1 MRSLSGLRRRPAP
14 ARTDTVAPT
23 TYSDPNV
30 DPPIVAALVRPL
42 LQLRSTLGS
51 GVGVPNQTATNAL
64 SASSTQAAD
73 VEGPHRD
80 GLHALES
87 TWTSRGADAA
97 VPALRTTQTEIGEI
111 SDRGPAYLSVLG
123 DAHATSAR
131 AAQSVD
137 QIIADFRRDARQ
149 ILGNATA
156 APDTDAVIARASQAL
171 RDALTTV
178 NTAQTE
184 MDDHSRRL
192 DQMGPLTVTQPSG
205 VTAAQPT
212 SGQFIPDSTSQ
223 FDLGGTTPSQ
233 YNSGTTTPSQY
244 DPGTT
249 TPSQYG
255 TTIPSVGANGQPVD
269 PALAAQLQLQQQ
281 LISAGVQVGTA
292 AINAGVDIGTNII
305 DQIAGV
311 GTHIVDKVAE
321 VGTHAIDTVS
331 AGADTAITQ
340 AINPGST
347 TADQT
352 NGTSNSGTSSKM
364 FDFGTGVRPSTP
376 SQPTGPGTVIPP
388 AQNNGSAPTAP
399 VDAPAPPVSKPA
411 PAPAPD
417 APNPSDTPSKS
428 ASPDQ
433 QSHPGTGGGVAMPPP
448 PRADDQEHKPKDGQL
463 GVTVPTAAVAVTPV
477 LGDYDDDTL

>member
-1 MRSLSGLRRRPAP
+1 MRSLTGLRRRSQAAP
-14 ARTDTVAPT
+14 ADTVAPVT
-23 TYSDPNV
+23 TYQDPNV

-42 LQLRSTLGS
+42 LQLRASLGT
-51 GVGVPNQTATNAL
+51 GVGTPNQTATSAL
-64 SASSTQAAD
+64 SSASTQAAD

-131 AAQSVD
+131 AARTVD

-156 APDTDAVIARASQAL
+156 APDTDAVIARATQAL

-178 NTAQTE
+178 NVAQTE

-192 DQMGPLTVTQPSG
+192 DRMGPLTVTQPSG
-205 VTAAQPT
+205 VTTAQPNT
-212 SGQFIPDSTSQ
+212 TSQ
-223 FDLGGTTPSQ
+223 FVPGGTSQFVPGTTVPGTTAPGIGGTT
-233 YNSGTTTPSQY
+233 
-244 DPGTT
+244 
-249 TPSQYG
+249 
-255 TTIPSVGANGQPVD
+255 QPAD

-281 LISAGVQVGTA
+281 LINAGVQLGTA

-305 DQIAGV
+305 DKIAGV

-321 VGTHAIDTVS
+321 VGTHAIDTVA
-331 AGADTAITQ
+331 AGADTAVQ
-340 AINPGST
+340 EAIRPGST
-347 TADQT
+347 AGDQ
-352 NGTSNSGTSSKM
+352 SSGTPNSSASPKL
-364 FDFGTGVRPSTP
+364 FDFGAGARPSTP
-376 SQPTGPGTVIPP
+376 SSPTGPGTVIPP
-388 AQNNGSAPTAP
+388 AQHGSAPSAKVEAP
-399 VDAPAPPVSKPA
+399 PPPPAPESRPA
-411 PAPAPD
+411 PAPAPQAQ
-417 APNPSDTPSKS
+417 APADTPSRS
-428 ASPDQ
+428 GNPDQ
-433 QSHPGTGGGVAMPPP
+433 QSHPGTGGGVALPPP
-448 PRADDQEHKPKDGQL
+448 PRPDDQEHKPKDGQL

>member
-1 MRSLSGLRRRPAP
+1 MRSLTGLRRRSQAAP
-14 ARTDTVAPT
+14 ADTVAPVT
-23 TYSDPNV
+23 TYQDPNV

-42 LQLRSTLGS
+42 LQLRASLGT
-51 GVGVPNQTATNAL
+51 GVGTPNQTATNAL
-64 SASSTQAAD
+64 SAAATQAAD

-131 AAQSVD
+131 AARTVD

-156 APDTDAVIARASQAL
+156 APDTDAVIARATQAL

-178 NTAQTE
+178 NVAQTE

-192 DQMGPLTVTQPSG
+192 DRMGPLTVTQPSG
-205 VTAAQPT
+205 VTAAQPSTT
-212 SGQFIPDSTSQ
+212 SQFIPGGTSQ
-223 FDLGGTTPSQ
+223 FVPGTAAPGTTAPGIGGTT
-233 YNSGTTTPSQY
+233 
-244 DPGTT
+244 
-249 TPSQYG
+249 
-255 TTIPSVGANGQPVD
+255 QPAD

-281 LISAGVQVGTA
+281 LISAGVQLGTA

-305 DQIAGV
+305 DKIAGV

-321 VGTHAIDTVS
+321 VGTHAIDTVA
-331 AGADTAITQ
+331 AGADKAVTEAIR
-340 AINPGST
+340 PGST
-347 TADQT
+347 TGDQSS
-352 NGTSNSGTSSKM
+352 GAPNSSASPKL
-364 FDFGTGVRPSTP
+364 FDFGAGARPSTP
-376 SQPTGPGTVIPP
+376 SAPTGPGTVIPP
-388 AQNNGSAPTAP
+388 AQHGSAPSARVEAP
-399 VDAPAPPVSKPA
+399 PPPPAPESRPA
-411 PAPAPD
+411 PAPAPQAQ
-417 APNPSDTPSKS
+417 APADTPSRS
-428 ASPDQ
+428 GNPDQ
-433 QSHPGTGGGVAMPPP
+433 QSHPGTGGGVALPPP